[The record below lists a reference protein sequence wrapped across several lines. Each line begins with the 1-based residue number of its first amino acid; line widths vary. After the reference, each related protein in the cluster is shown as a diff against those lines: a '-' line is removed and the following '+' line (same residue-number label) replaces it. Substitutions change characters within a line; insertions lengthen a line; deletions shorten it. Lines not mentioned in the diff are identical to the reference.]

1 MSLFHNRK
9 AVLID
14 LDGTLVDSVPD
25 LAYGIDEMMQQ
36 LGMPIRGVDAVSE
49 WIGNGVE
56 RLVKRALVNSMEGEP
71 SEMLFQKALPL
82 FEASYAANNGQ
93 HSYLYDGV
101 EIGLNYLQQQG
112 YRLACVTNK
121 PISFTQP
128 LLTIMGI
135 ADFFDVT
142 LGGDQVTNRKPDPE
156 PLLTAAEKLGVD
168 PKQAVMLGDSISDIM
183 AARGAG
189 MPIICVSYGYNH
201 GQDIRRQE
209 RHSHHPDAVIDSLAE
224 LKSLI

>member
-9 AVLID
+9 ALLID

-82 FEASYAANNGQ
+82 FEASYAANNG
-93 HSYLYDGV
+93 
-101 EIGLNYLQQQG
+101 
-112 YRLACVTNK
+112 
-121 PISFTQP
+121 
-128 LLTIMGI
+128 
-135 ADFFDVT
+135 
-142 LGGDQVTNRKPDPE
+142 
-156 PLLTAAEKLGVD
+156 
-168 PKQAVMLGDSISDIM
+168 
-183 AARGAG
+183 
-189 MPIICVSYGYNH
+189 
-201 GQDIRRQE
+201 
-209 RHSHHPDAVIDSLAE
+209 
-224 LKSLI
+224 